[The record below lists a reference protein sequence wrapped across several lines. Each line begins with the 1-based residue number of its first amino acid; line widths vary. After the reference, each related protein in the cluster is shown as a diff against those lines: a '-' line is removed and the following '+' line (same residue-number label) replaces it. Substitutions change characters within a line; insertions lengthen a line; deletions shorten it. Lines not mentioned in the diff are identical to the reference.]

1 MSSFL
6 FITDLDHTF
15 VGDDSALEILQQQ
28 LREHR
33 RQHGTKIVYAT
44 GRSPTLY
51 RQLQVEKAL
60 LEPDALISSVG
71 TEIYCTDN
79 YETPDL
85 EWSEWLSSG
94 WNREVIVTLAADF
107 PALTP
112 QPDSEQ
118 RPFKVSYFISPTD
131 YEIVAPQLQAG
142 LQAQNLTTR
151 LIYSGSQDLDILP
164 RRGNKGLAMQ
174 FLANRW
180 QIEPHRTVACGDSG
194 NDIDLFQ
201 VGAERGILVG
211 NAKPEL
217 LAWYR
222 ANPSPHLYLAK
233 AYYAAGI
240 LEGLIHFGFINNISN
255 RF

>member
-6 FITDLDHTF
+6 FVTDLDHTF
-15 VGDDSALEILQQQ
+15 VGNDSALAILQQQ
-28 LREHR
+28 LSEHR
-33 RQHGTKIVYAT
+33 RQQGTKIVYAT

-51 RQLQVEKAL
+51 RQLQAEQAL

-71 TEIYCTDN
+71 TEIYFPDN
-79 YETPDL
+79 YETLDL
-85 EWSEWLSSG
+85 EWSEWLSLG

-107 PALTP
+107 PALIP

-131 YEIVAPQLQAG
+131 YETVAPQLQSR

-151 LIYSGSQDLDILP
+151 LIYSGSRDLDILP
-164 RRGNKGLAMQ
+164 VNGNKGLAMQ
-174 FLANRW
+174 FLAKRW
-180 QIEPHRTVACGDSG
+180 QIEPYRTVACGDSG

-201 VGAERGILVG
+201 VGEERGILVG

-222 ANPSPHLYLAK
+222 VNPSPHLYLAK

-240 LEGLIHFGFINNISN
+240 LEGLIHFGFITGE
-255 RF
+255 